1 MFKWLTGPNAAA
13 VATRHALRTVV
24 VALTA
29 VAVDQ
34 GLLGEQLG
42 NGVLHL
48 LGALFGS

>member
-1 MFKWLTGPNAAA
+1 MWKWLTGPKVAA
-13 VATRHALRTVV
+13 VATRHALRTVA

-34 GLLGEQLG
+34 GLLGEALG
-42 NGVLHL
+42 NGVLQV